1 MSKRELQV
9 EVGTVKRTRP
19 TTIAFV
25 LAEHWPSA
33 SFVARSLGCSALH
46 TYVERT
52 TSDLIDSLKHG
63 GLEGSLLSLEAIQ
76 ECILATAPRRAKC
89 WVHGSEAF
97 VESLLPW
104 IREHFHLDM

>member
-1 MSKRELQV
+1 MKITMS
-9 EVGTVKRTRP
+9 

-52 TSDLIDSLKHG
+52 TSETSRLAGKY
-63 GLEGSLLSLEAIQ
+63 GSSSANRHSTAEHICS
-76 ECILATAPRRAKC
+76 ECIFYVKMVSSET
-89 WVHGSEAF
+89 HGF
-97 VESLLPW
+97 R
-104 IREHFHLDM
+104 IDGYF